1 MKIKRLPKIRTLI
14 LACLSAALTLCA
26 AARAESLELS
36 EQELADVSGQGL
48 TILSNSSYNGLD
60 FSRITLNADLTL
72 NVNFKNIVLGQYNYA
87 PNNGLGADINMPAL
101 QFGRSDGTA
110 AQRLVQISNPYLE
123 FVYDNT
129 AGAGNNKMLGLRVGF
144 DGISGDIGMRLASL
158 SGSMLVDGGAAG
170 ILDSNAGSG
179 KRWDGS
185 CPTGGSGCLAMSQL
199 GGVTAGNAAGPSRDF
214 WISMLSAP
222 VQFQGAAG
230 MAQPALAQ
238 SGAWMNFRDRLT
250 AIVGALPPNLAL
262 GR

>member
-1 MKIKRLPKIRTLI
+1 MLI
-14 LACLSAALTLCA
+14 CLSASFVFCVSAK
-26 AARAESLELS
+26 AESLELS

-72 NVNFKNIVLGQYNYA
+72 NANFKNIILGQYSYA
-87 PNNGLGADINMPAL
+87 PNNGLGADINMPSL

-110 AQRLVQISNPYLE
+110 AQRLVQISNPYME
-123 FVYDNT
+123 FVYNN
-129 AGAGNNKMLGLRVGF
+129 AGGVGNSQVVGLRVGF

-170 ILDSNAGSG
+170 ILDSNTGSG

-185 CPTGGSGCLAMSQL
+185 CPAGGSGCLALSQL

-222 VQFQGAAG
+222 VQFQAAAG
-230 MAQPALAQ
+230 MPQPSVAQ
-238 SGAWMNFRDRLT
+238 SGAWLNFRDRLT
-250 AIVGALPPNLAL
+250 AIIGSLPPNLAL